1 VCGGRE
7 APERHLA
14 ATAHQSRQRCRV
26 SRPSSFIGFFKNS
39 DSPTCAAVKDE
50 FSKPRKNAI
59 AQQKAVKGP
68 I

>member
-1 VCGGRE
+1 LPQPRISR
-7 APERHLA
+7 ASA
-14 ATAHQSRQRCRV
+14 AGESAVVFHR
-26 SRPSSFIGFFKNS
+26 FFKNS

-59 AQQKAVKGP
+59 AQQKAMKGP